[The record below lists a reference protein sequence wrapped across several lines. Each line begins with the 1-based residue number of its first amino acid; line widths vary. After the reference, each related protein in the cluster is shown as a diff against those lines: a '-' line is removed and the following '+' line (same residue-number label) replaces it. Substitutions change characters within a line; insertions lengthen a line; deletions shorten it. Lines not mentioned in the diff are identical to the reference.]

1 MSSVVQTV
9 SDIQRI
15 LVLNAKGGCGKTT
28 IATNLASYFSSQG
41 YTTALIDYDPQ
52 GSSAKW
58 VSQRPKEKSPIYS
71 VVAYERVR
79 TGVTQTWQRRVPP
92 GTNRIIIDA
101 PAGVMGPQLQEFAR
115 QVDVILIP
123 VLPSPID
130 IHAVT
135 RFIEELLLIGKV
147 RSFGVQLGVIANRV
161 KKNTLV
167 YQSLEKFLTTLKL
180 PFLSSLRDT
189 QIYVRAADRGVGI
202 YEMWDERVQQDMID
216 WQPIIDWLDEQA
228 ALRQQQRQGLQTGT
242 TTAPAVVST
251 ISTA

>member
-1 MSSVVQTV
+1 MSIGLTP
-9 SDIQRI
+9 SDLQRI
-15 LVLNAKGGCGKTT
+15 LVLNSKGGCGKTT

-41 YTTALIDYDPQ
+41 FTTALIDYDPQ
-52 GSSAKW
+52 GSSSKW
-58 VSQRPKEKSPIYS
+58 LSQRPQEKNSIHG
-71 VVAYERVR
+71 VIAYERAR

-92 GTNRIIIDA
+92 GTSRIVIDA

-115 QVDVILIP
+115 QVDVVIIP

-147 RSFGVQLGVIANRV
+147 RSFGVQVGVIANRV

-180 PFLSSLRDT
+180 PFLGSLRDT
-189 QIYVRAADRGVGI
+189 QIYVRAADRGVGV
-202 YEMWDERVQQDMID
+202 YEMWDERVQQDVND
-216 WQPIIDWLDEQA
+216 WQPIIAWLTDMA
-228 ALRQQQRQGLQTGT
+228 GVKLKSRQGLQRGT
-242 TTAPAVVST
+242 ITPPAVVSNS
-251 ISTA
+251 STG

>member
-1 MSSVVQTV
+1 MTSAVNTPA
-9 SDIQRI
+9 DMQRI
-15 LVLNAKGGCGKTT
+15 LVLNSKGGCGKTT
-28 IATNLASYFSSQG
+28 IATNLASYYSSQG

-52 GSSAKW
+52 GSSTKW
-58 VSQRPKEKSPIYS
+58 ASQRPKEKNPIHG
-71 VVAYERVR
+71 VVAYERAR
-79 TGVTQTWQRRVPP
+79 TGITQTWQRRVPP

-147 RSFGVQLGVIANRV
+147 RSFGVQVGVIANRV

-189 QIYVRAADRGVGI
+189 QMYVRAADRGVGI
-202 YEMWDERVQQDMID
+202 YEMWDERVQQDMND
-216 WQPIIDWLDEQA
+216 WHPIIHWLEDQA
-228 ALRQQQRQGLQTGT
+228 TFRQQQRKGLHSGT
-242 TTAPAVVST
+242 ITPPAVVST
-251 ISTA
+251 SVTG